1 MNMQIAVYVYLL
13 LLEARRRRRPRLA
26 LSLGNTE
33 AIIEHKRQRLARARD
48 YNFTTAATKVPTSKP
63 SGGPV
68 QSSRL
73 RSVDAPSSRLQ
84 KRQVDCAPPVESTQL
99 KRPLDGRR
107 LDSVDLTEIAST

>member
-1 MNMQIAVYVYLL
+1 LASLSMFTY
-13 LLEARRRRRPRLA
+13 PSGLA
-26 LSLGNTE
+26 LDSAGNV
-33 AIIEHKRQRLARARD
+33 I
-48 YNFTTAATKVPTSKP
+48 VP

-107 LDSVDLTEIAST
+107 LDSVDLTVITST

>member
-1 MNMQIAVYVYLL
+1 M
-13 LLEARRRRRPRLA
+13 
-26 LSLGNTE
+26 
-33 AIIEHKRQRLARARD
+33 
-48 YNFTTAATKVPTSKP
+48 
-63 SGGPV
+63 

-107 LDSVDLTEIAST
+107 LDSVDLTVIAST